1 MNLDSGGQ
9 AVIYL
14 LLLILPISALIALG
28 LIACFSQRMQCQSSM
43 ILKSMSLSN

>member
-14 LLLILPISALIALG
+14 LLLILPISALIARRVPVLRVV
-28 LIACFSQRMQCQSSM
+28 LSLVSWAVIAGCCWW
-43 ILKSMSLSN
+43 